1 MRLDF
6 RMLQETGVLG
16 KSSGHLF
23 TPLPTAKS
31 LYFYI
36 TQIGHYYCTHAYAI
50 RRDYFSPMLV
60 LCVKKGCLHVE
71 YRGESSRLMAG
82 DAILIDCREP
92 HYYYA
97 DMDGLEFYYLHFEGS
112 NVHEICQ
119 HILNLRGAIVEKQNA
134 AAL

>member
-1 MRLDF
+1 MEKKQKDHGEDGQIRHLRQKAYVFLLVFNYGGKNVRLDF

-50 RRDYFSPMLV
+50 RRDYFPRY
-60 LCVKKGCLHVE
+60 LCSASKKDVCMWSTG
-71 YRGESSRLMAG
+71 
-82 DAILIDCREP
+82 
-92 HYYYA
+92 
-97 DMDGLEFYYLHFEGS
+97 GLP
-112 NVHEICQ
+112 V
-119 HILNLRGAIVEKQNA
+119 V
-134 AAL
+134 

>member
-60 LCVKKGCLHVE
+60 LCVKKGWQATRAAFRWSIAPDEGIHQKNRQKARKTAAVF
-71 YRGESSRLMAG
+71 RLFA
-82 DAILIDCREP
+82 
-92 HYYYA
+92 
-97 DMDGLEFYYLHFEGS
+97 
-112 NVHEICQ
+112 
-119 HILNLRGAIVEKQNA
+119 
-134 AAL
+134 

>member
-1 MRLDF
+1 MEDGHGRPWGQKAYCFLLVFYHGGKNVRLDF
-6 RMLQETGVLG
+6 RLLQETGVLG

-50 RRDYFSPMLV
+50 RRDYFSPILV

-71 YRGESSRLMAG
+71 YRGL
-82 DAILIDCREP
+82 P
-92 HYYYA
+92 
-97 DMDGLEFYYLHFEGS
+97 
-112 NVHEICQ
+112 V
-119 HILNLRGAIVEKQNA
+119 V
-134 AAL
+134 